1 MSTAV
6 IVSGSLRQLVNAS
19 GSWTIPGDYF
29 LIIDQ
34 DIYQT
39 ACTDVV
45 GNSFEYLADI
55 VKQSHVKFVSVFV
68 SIDNKLPP
76 NMQHNATVNMINKWM
91 LASSNLV
98 PYMVRG
104 NYDKVI
110 ILRPDIYLNKLQP
123 IRTLLER
130 DLDTDTIYTTSALI
144 DKDHEEW
151 GVRPIMN
158 DVLLMMTPQTFG
170 KFAHNFLS
178 FYMQNYNDTQTLGYE
193 IHTMMAKFCQ
203 DNNYTVKPDLSNY
216 FDFVI
221 LRNTSEH
228 MFEYGSLK
236 SEYSFKD
243 LAAAEQEWW
252 KNTYGK

>member
-19 GSWTIPGDYF
+19 SSWTIPGDYY
-29 LIIDQ
+29 LIVDQ
-34 DIYQT
+34 DMYQT
-39 ACTDVV
+39 ANTTVV
-45 GNSFEYLADI
+45 GNSFEHLTDV
-55 VKQSHVKFVSVFV
+55 VKQSHVKFVNVFV

-76 NMQHNATVNMINKWM
+76 NMQYNSSLNMINKWM
-91 LASSNLV
+91 LASSNLI
-98 PYMVRG
+98 PYMVRSH
-104 NYDKVI
+104 YDKVI
-110 ILRPDIYLNKLQP
+110 ILRPDIYLHKQQP
-123 IRTLLER
+123 IRTLLEQT
-130 DLDTDTIYTTSALI
+130 LAEDTVYTTSIII
-144 DKDHEEW
+144 DKDHDEW

-170 KFAHNFLS
+170 KFAHGLMA
-178 FYMQNYNDTQTLGYE
+178 FYIQNYNDTQVSGYE
-193 IHTMMAKFCQ
+193 IHTMMAKFCLEQ
-203 DNNYTVKPDLSNY
+203 NYTVKQDLRNY

-236 SEYSFKD
+236 PEYSFKD
-243 LAAAEQEWW
+243 LQAAEQEWW